1 MTVCVVV
8 SNVMPVR
15 NRAREREEEEEEEEK
30 GQEQDNN
37 MYEMKK

>member
-15 NRAREREEEEEEEEK
+15 NRAREREEEEEEEK